1 MRDNVSSMISPIDTA
16 IDRALPG
23 VLHAIKANGL
33 KTDLVLQAQK
43 ESIKAI
49 EGGLD
54 RVVQELQGSTF
65 GLRNQMGK
73 ALRAAGDVFTVS
85 NDTNGSNI
93 NGNSSTL
100 PQVPTIT
107 TPTAMANIRILTPSE
122 PPFIGYGYEPDW
134 QDVKN
139 IQSVYNQWYGKGF
152 YNCKPVP
159 SGIEKMELN
168 HKTKWRVWQKNQA
181 ASKSFS
187 RMKRVIEE
195 L

>member
-1 MRDNVSSMISPIDTA
+1 MKRTKHVIFQDAAYMMEFHPEHAHHPLFQLPMFQTDRFKKFREEMRDNVSSMISPIDTA
-16 IDRALPG
+16 IDHAIPG

-65 GLRNQMGK
+65 GLVRNQMGK
-73 ALRAAGDVFTVS
+73 ALHAAGDVFTVS

-100 PQVPTIT
+100 QQVPTIT
-107 TPTAMANIRILTPSE
+107 TPAAMANIRIVTPSE

-139 IQSVYNQWYGKGF
+139 IQSVYN
-152 YNCKPVP
+152 
-159 SGIEKMELN
+159 
-168 HKTKWRVWQKNQA
+168 
-181 ASKSFS
+181 
-187 RMKRVIEE
+187 
-195 L
+195 